1 MMTTHS
7 SVLRVS
13 LIAPSGSGKST
24 TAAFML
30 ERCGMLGLP
39 SRIVKLAAPLYRLQ
53 QQFYRVAGIDIDPG
67 AQNQKLLEDI
77 ATHLRTIRSD
87 ALVRDFLGRLSA
99 EASDVVINDDL
110 RDMETDLP
118 ALQQAGFIVVRVS
131 ASPGVIAKRLDA
143 RRDLQ
148 TQRVSRLD
156 VPMLAHRPDHV
167 IVNDGDDIDAY
178 RMRVYAVLDLLLA
191 RYGGQNRASSY
202 SAGRRIAALIPPLA
216 ERVG

>member
-1 MMTTHS
+1 MTDHP

-30 ERCGMLGLP
+30 ERCSMLGLS
-39 SRIVKLAAPLYRLQ
+39 SRLVKLAAPLYRLQ
-53 QQFYRVAGIDIDPG
+53 QQFYRVAGIDIAPG

-77 ATHLRTIRSD
+77 ASHLRIIRSD
-87 ALVRDFLGRLSA
+87 ALVRDFLDRLSA

-131 ASPGVIAKRLDA
+131 ASPDVIAKRLDA

-148 TQRVSRLD
+148 TQRVSKLD

-178 RMRVYAVLDLLLA
+178 RMRVYAVLDLLLG
-191 RYGGQNRASSY
+191 RYGGRDRASSY
-202 SAGRRIAALIPPLA
+202 SAGRHIVALTPPLA
-216 ERVG
+216 ERAG